1 MNYVKIYGKL
11 EEGLELE
18 CGLGKIEPTFK
29 TSVTISEKIKK
40 SSTYFSFCHLLIIIF
55 EKSSTLVQKW
65 EEKMKKSLTMVSG
78 MFSTLKKIIKRH
90 EHWTYFHAYF
100 SIQKEQFKHK
110 VQEIQNVKERIVEIR
125 VP

>member
-1 MNYVKIYGKL
+1 MCGNSRILSDLVSIKVVVMNYVKIYGKL

-55 EKSSTLVQKW
+55 EKSSTLVQK
-65 EEKMKKSLTMVSG
+65 
-78 MFSTLKKIIKRH
+78 
-90 EHWTYFHAYF
+90 
-100 SIQKEQFKHK
+100 
-110 VQEIQNVKERIVEIR
+110 
-125 VP
+125 